1 MTVELVYKMKVDKYR
16 VYSSGDSP
24 FCLLVEEDEP
34 FTERISVSVDNERG
48 ALPVQEL
55 HKADKDLPRHMRRV
69 QSFLRV

>member
-24 FCLLVEEDEP
+24 FCLLVEESEP
-34 FTERISVSVDNERG
+34 FTERISVSVENERG
-48 ALPVQEL
+48 SLPVQEL
-55 HKADKDLPRHMRRV
+55 HKEDKDLPRHMRRV